1 MSLWR
6 GREVE
11 LGKKSNKGWERR
23 ESDTRGRR
31 TDRQTDEEGE
41 DFGPQHQ
48 GSLRKKGRQVIREGR
63 ETLRRAKE
71 ETDTRGRQTDRR
83 TES

>member
-1 MSLWR
+1 MALWR

-11 LGKKSNKGWERR
+11 LGKKKGTKVGRE

-31 TDRQTDEEGE
+31 TDRQTDGEGE